1 MGYTETFGGEL
12 IFPSQTSY
20 LAITT
25 LVDVTLQWPIEQQ
38 IAGID
43 VVADF
48 MDVDTGI
55 GLNIDMPDARQA
67 STGQKTLF
75 NNVGANTYTV
85 RDAVGGTIQTVAI
98 GEQWVFTLTDNTTEA
113 GTWLVFQMGS
123 TVSVATAGPLAGFG
137 IKAISAT
144 LNQMIESDVEASTPF
159 TVVDGDRAR
168 CLIYTT
174 GTGTCNLPSP
184 AAVGDDWFFMLRNS
198 GTGTLNIVPP
208 SGVIDD
214 AASINLDPNDSC
226 FIFTDG
232 TDFFTVGL
240 STGSVIAFDFVSI
253 AIAGSGDFTL
263 SGANLNRISYRF
275 TGLLTGDRKIVVPGT
290 TQQYWVDNQ
299 TTGAFA
305 LTVGTSAQ
313 VGEPEITQGLAEIFY
328 CDGVDVI
335 NAVSA
340 VAVSVPVTIAQGG
353 TNATTVGGA
362 QTSLQVPP
370 TSRDMIAGVAMS
382 GGGTLAADRT
392 FDYAG
397 GLDDQS
403 DVTLTA
409 PATGSVL
416 FKSAAD
422 WLNTPAIQ
430 IDPLDS
436 VDLQFNGATVFR
448 TLLQGIEV
456 IGDGADTVSI
466 QLLDSGLVLVA
477 QIDLVASQWLIE
489 NRVNASD
496 IRIQGRD
503 AAGNVSSFLLLD
515 PDVNVQISHPAEG
528 ATGTVVART
537 LASTAGGLEANNAL
551 TGGGFERVLTT
562 ADISATFATFISSL
576 TALSGNVDTVI
587 TQLHSL
593 GGIPDIIQLVLECTT
608 GEHGYSIGDQIIMNP
623 GESEVDEGASVAQSW
638 NLLAADADEIFSVI
652 GSEVGFGVS
661 IPDRSTPGQFA
672 QATVGSWS
680 FLVKAIRF

>member
-1 MGYTETFGGEL
+1 MGYTETFGGDL

-67 STGQKTLF
+67 STGQKATF

-98 GEQWVFTLTDNTTEA
+98 GEQWVFVLTDNTTEA
-113 GTWLVFQMGS
+113 GTWDVFQMGS
-123 TVSVATAGPLAGFG
+123 TVSVATAGPLAGAG

-144 LNQMIESDVEASTPF
+144 LNQMIDSTVEAATPF
-159 TVVDGDRAR
+159 TVVDGDRAD
-168 CLIYTT
+168 CLIYTA
-174 GTGTCNLPSP
+174 GSGTCNLPSP
-184 AAVGDDWFFMLRNS
+184 AAVGNDWFFLLRNS

-208 SGVIDD
+208 SGVIDG

-253 AIAGSGDFTL
+253 AIPGSGDFTL

-275 TGLLTGDRKIVVPGT
+275 TGLLTGNRKIVVPGT

-305 LTVGTSAQ
+305 LTIGTSAQ
-313 VGEPEITQGLAEIFY
+313 VGEPAITQGLAEIFY
-328 CDGVDVI
+328 CDGVDVV

-370 TSRDMIAGVAMS
+370 TSRDMIAGNAMT

-397 GLDDQS
+397 GLNDQS

-409 PATGSVL
+409 PVTGSVL
-416 FKSAAD
+416 FKSAGD
-422 WLNTPAIQ
+422 WLDTDAIE
-430 IDPLDS
+430 IDPAGDVIVRNNAVQVATFGS
-436 VDLQFNGATVFR
+436 VGFTFDIQQDVSHFLRVLNSRGGVRALISLTTGDALIGQVSNLGAVEDTWIALTRNGDVGLFFNG
-448 TLLQGIEV
+448 LE
-456 IGDGADTVSI
+456 
-466 QLLDSGLVLVA
+466 
-477 QIDLVASQWLIE
+477 
-489 NRVNASD
+489 
-496 IRIQGRD
+496 
-503 AAGNVSSFLLLD
+503 
-515 PDVNVQISHPAEG
+515 
-528 ATGTVVART
+528 VART
-537 LASTAGGLEANNAL
+537 LVAGSGGLEIDNQS

-562 ADISATFATFISSL
+562 SDVPAAINATFISGL
-576 TALSGNVDTVI
+576 TAVSGNVDSVVAFP
-587 TQLHSL
+587 HSL
-593 GGIPDIIQLVLECTT
+593 TGVPDIVQVFLECTT
-608 GEHGYSIGDQIIMNP
+608 GELGYSIGDLVLINP
-623 GESEVDEGASVAQSW
+623 VANGLDEASGPIRGSNMVQYDGTNVNVTLNSTDGGVLISNRGGAPGILVAIT
-638 NLLAADADEIFSVI
+638 L
-652 GSEVGFGVS
+652 
-661 IPDRSTPGQFA
+661 T
-672 QATVGSWS
+672 SWS
-680 FLVKAIRF
+680 IRVKAIQF

>member
-1 MGYTETFGGEL
+1 MGYTETFGGDL

-67 STGQKTLF
+67 STGQKATF

-98 GEQWVFTLTDNTTEA
+98 GEQWVFVLTDNTTQA
-113 GTWLVFQMGS
+113 GTWDVFQMGS
-123 TVSVATAGPLAGFG
+123 TVSVATAGPLAGAG

-144 LNQMIESDVEASTPF
+144 LNQMIDSTVEAATPF
-159 TVVDGDRAR
+159 TVVDGDRAD
-168 CLIYTT
+168 CLIYTA
-174 GTGTCNLPSP
+174 GSGTCNLPSP
-184 AAVGDDWFFMLRNS
+184 AAVGNDWFFLLRNS

-208 SGVIDD
+208 SGVIDG

-253 AIAGSGDFTL
+253 AIPGSGDFTL

-275 TGLLTGDRKIVVPGT
+275 TGLLTGNRKIVVPGT

-305 LTVGTSAQ
+305 LTIGTSAQ
-313 VGEPEITQGLAEIFY
+313 VGEPEVTQGQSEILY

-335 NAVSA
+335 SA
-340 VAVSVPVTIAQGG
+340 VTATTLSVPVTIAEGG

-370 TSRDMIAGVAMS
+370 TSRLVSAGTGLS
-382 GGGTLAADRT
+382 GGGSLAADRT
-392 FDYAG
+392 IN
-397 GLDDQS
+397 LDAALGDLN
-403 DVTLTA
+403 DVTDVA
-409 PATGSVL
+409 PATGSII
-416 FKSAAD
+416 FKTAGD
-422 WLNTPAIQ
+422 WVSSPAIIVVPAGSISLKHNTVTVFETLSTGAE
-430 IDPLDS
+430 IDIQEDVAHIFRILNNQGGVRLLINASGGSGDGS
-436 VDLQFNGATVFR
+436 ISQVSNTGAVEDEWIHLTRNGDVGLFFNG
-448 TLLQGIEV
+448 LE
-456 IGDGADTVSI
+456 
-466 QLLDSGLVLVA
+466 
-477 QIDLVASQWLIE
+477 
-489 NRVNASD
+489 
-496 IRIQGRD
+496 
-503 AAGNVSSFLLLD
+503 
-515 PDVNVQISHPAEG
+515 
-528 ATGTVVART
+528 VART
-537 LASTAGGLEANNAL
+537 LIAASGGLEIDNQS

-562 ADISATFATFISSL
+562 SDVPAAISATFSS
-576 TALSGNVDTVI
+576 TPIAVNGNVDAALSIAHGFT
-587 TQLHSL
+587 
-593 GGIPDIIQLVLECTT
+593 GDPDLVQLVLECTT
-608 GEHGYSIGDQIIMNP
+608 GELGYSIGDQTVMNP
-623 GESEVDEGASVAQSW
+623 QVTGLDDTAGATRGTNLVAWDTTNIFFTLNSTDGGVII
-638 NLLAADADEIFSVI
+638 NDRLNPGLAAAI
-652 GSEVGFGVS
+652 
-661 IPDRSTPGQFA
+661 TL
-672 QATVGSWS
+672 TSWDV
-680 FLVKAIRF
+680 LVKAIQF